1 MSSHTE
7 TLYVTGHRQKLF
19 KFSLHFREAPLQ
31 FIPPLFG
38 HWPFKHCVKN
48 HLFWETMA
56 SLLNAYPLPL
66 GVPSFF
72 KSVIFTIQLTSFC
85 FILKLGKTMQ
95 TCSAREGRVDKRS
108 LDTPSRTWNHKFTFS
123 IIQFS
128 SYLQELEK
136 AWFSSP
142 FFFEKG
148 IFQKHIFESPF
159 SKSVLTQLYFS
170 YSKSTFPRP
179 CEVHC
184 SNIVIGEELGYIH
197 SKILGSQKPPIIL
210 TISPSVQI

>member
-108 LDTPSRTWNHKFTFS
+108 LDIPSRTWNHKFTFS

-128 SYLQELEK
+128 SYLQVLEK
-136 AWFSSP
+136 AWFPSP
-142 FFFEKG
+142 FFRKG
-148 IFQKHIFESPF
+148 YFPKTHFWKPFFQKRINTTVFLIFKKYISQTLRGALL
-159 SKSVLTQLYFS
+159 KYCHWGRVRLH
-170 YSKSTFPRP
+170 TF
-179 CEVHC
+179 
-184 SNIVIGEELGYIH
+184 
-197 SKILGSQKPPIIL
+197 
-210 TISPSVQI
+210 